1 MFDVRR
7 FSACLAALACRTI
20 LLLLPAC
27 VAAAEAKGQGEPP
40 APPSHEFTFVRL
52 KYNTVWEGK
61 IGPDDEWGWNYHPLL
76 FPTLIEPLRTRTLV
90 DVADKELV
98 LTPASKEIFNYPL
111 LYMEGMRP
119 FVFNDEEALN
129 LRRYI
134 YRGGLLFIDDSGP
147 WPYKKDNFEGS
158 ILPEARRILP
168 TEPLRTLPDGHAIFQ
183 CFYTLPGV
191 PLLPHIGMTH
201 PHSPLEAI
209 EVNGRIGIL
218 ISYNDLGGA
227 ARHIKEPRERGAYTK
242 GAQELAW
249 RVFINLVIY
258 AMSH

>member
-1 MFDVRR
+1 MTSR
-7 FSACLAALACRTI
+7 LAGQI
-20 LLLLPAC
+20 PWLLLLSASVSPWSG
-27 VAAAEAKGQGEPP
+27 VPGEEQKPPAAETGRP
-40 APPSHEFTFVRL
+40 AHEFTFVRL
-52 KYNTVWEGK
+52 KYSSFWQGK
-61 IGPDDEWGWNYHPLL
+61 LAPDDEWGWNYHPLL
-76 FPTLIEPLRTRTLV
+76 FPTLIEPFRKRTLI

-98 LTPASKEIFNYPL
+98 LAPGSKDIFSYPL

-119 FVFNDEEALN
+119 FVFSDEEALN
-129 LRRYI
+129 LRRYV

-147 WPYKKDNFEGS
+147 WPHRKDQFEGS
-158 ILPEARRILP
+158 ILAEARRVLP
-168 TEPLRTLPDGHAIFQ
+168 TEPLRNLPPDHPIFQ
-183 CFYTLPGV
+183 CFYALDGV

-209 EVNGRIGIL
+209 EVKGRIGIL
-218 ISYNDLGGA
+218 ISYNDFGGA

-249 RVFINLVIY
+249 RFFINLVIY